1 MKTVTGNRKAE
12 RARAWPHAALL
23 GALAMALAAPGC
35 ALLGGGKDP
44 ATLYAPQPAVQA
56 DAAWPQVDWQ
66 LVVASVQV
74 ARPVDSVRIA
84 VRPTPQE
91 LQVYKGAQWAQ
102 RPAEMLE
109 RTLLRLLEDSGKIPA
124 VARAG
129 AGVGADYR
137 LVLDVRRFEADYA
150 GAQVPSAVIEVNA
163 KLLHAQDRDVV
174 ASRTF
179 LQATPAAGTAVPQ
192 VVEAF
197 ESGLGAIARD
207 VAGWT
212 LATGSAHDGTGH
224 R

>member
-12 RARAWPHAALL
+12 RARAWPHAALV

-56 DAAWPQVDWQ
+56 DVAWPQVDWQ

-129 AGVGADYR
+129 AGVAADYR

-179 LQATPAAGTAVPQ
+179 LQATPAGGTAVPQ

-212 LATGSAHDGTGH
+212 LHSGGAHEGMAH
-224 R
+224 P

>member
-1 MKTVTGNRKAE
+1 MTPAIGNRESGTGVRRGGAIVI
-12 RARAWPHAALL
+12 AVAC
-23 GALAMALAAPGC
+23 ALALPGC
-35 ALLGGGKDP
+35 ALLGGSKDT

-102 RPAEMLE
+102 RPAEMVE
-109 RTLLRLLEDSGKIPA
+109 RTLLRVLEDSGKLPA

-129 AGVGADYR
+129 AGVSADYR

-150 GAQVPSAVIEVNA
+150 GAPVPSAVIEINA

-179 LQATPAAGTAVPQ
+179 LQATPAAGVEVPQ
-192 VVEAF
+192 VVDAF
-197 ESGLGAIARD
+197 ERGLGAAARE

-212 LATGSAHDGTGH
+212 LATGQQHDGTGH